1 MFEKLNIKVVLKI
14 PHSFLIA
21 LTHLQQNR
29 DNGHK
34 HKLISLFCVS
44 DMQSECEGN
53 SESTPVV
60 RIRSLSVDEPRDAI
74 ENHVDTKNKF
84 CNSKDSTLAVTQQRS
99 GPGRF
104 CRKCGHVISTS
115 Q

>member
-1 MFEKLNIKVVLKI
+1 MFEKLNTKVVCKI
-14 PHSFLIA
+14 PHSFLTRNYPPTA
-21 LTHLQQNR
+21 KP

-34 HKLISLFCVS
+34 HKLIPLNCVS

-53 SESTPVV
+53 SESAPVV
-60 RIRSLSVDEPRDAI
+60 RIRSLSVGEPRDAI

-84 CNSKDSTLAVTQQRS
+84 SDSKDSTLVVPQQRS